1 MKCIGLNAGARTSS
15 RFPKITAVMIP
26 CFVTSLLSSTP
37 VALRSFTT
45 SKDGFA
51 QLMKL
56 YLIRHGETVDN
67 VAGLYAGRLDSA
79 LTNFGVDQTKR
90 LGQYF
95 AENNVIFSDVFASPL
110 SRASRTAEAIRN
122 AQVSHAITKFAASLE
137 IVKVGNLVERDYG
150 PYEGKPFAS
159 RSQWSKKTA
168 DGGEESTG
176 GVESAVALA
185 KRCDNF
191 LDQHLLPL
199 FDQGGCEDFVIAVVA
214 HGMLL
219 SHLWRRLLL
228 RLPAKSLIIDPEI
241 IAAKGEIVPEHL
253 GGWSNTGYLE
263 LSLEYGGN
271 TNEATPLQAD
281 ASSDDQQA
289 ATLPTPVPPPIQPD
303 GADISVASPR
313 SNEPRVTSQAP
324 QRTLS
329 GWSTTVLAI
338 DSRKHLYGLKR
349 QKGGIGSLAN
359 SPDQKKVDSFFKP
372 LKLA

>member
-1 MKCIGLNAGARTSS
+1 
-15 RFPKITAVMIP
+15 
-26 CFVTSLLSSTP
+26 
-37 VALRSFTT
+37 
-45 SKDGFA
+45 
-51 QLMKL
+51 MKL

-95 AENNVIFSDVFASPL
+95 AENNVIFSHVFASPL

-122 AQVSHAITKFAASLE
+122 AQISGDVAKVAANIE
-137 IVKVGNLVERDYG
+137 IVRVGDLVERDYG
-150 PYEGKPFAS
+150 PYEGKPFSS

-199 FDQGGCEDFVIAVVA
+199 FDDAGCEGFVVAVVA

-228 RLPAKSLIIDPEI
+228 TLPAKSLIVDPEI
-241 IAAKGEIVPEHL
+241 IAAKGEIVPEHV

-263 LSLEYGGN
+263 LN
-271 TNEATPLQAD
+271 LQRDGSAD
-281 ASSDDQQA
+281 AAGPSQAAASSIHEQA
-289 ATLPTPVPPPIQPD
+289 ATLPTPVPPPMQPD

-313 SNEPRVTSQAP
+313 SNEPRVTGRAS
-324 QRTLS
+324 QRTLT